1 MKKTFALLFGV
12 AGALAIF
19 TGCQTRGPAFNPR
32 ETHELAELTGIGITN
47 SLNADLLKPG
57 ADYFTLGPGD
67 QIQVELLG
75 TADSLANLT
84 VGPDGKIYFNLLPGI
99 DVWGLTLSETKSRLE
114 AELEKYLSSPQ
125 VTITLRGV
133 GSKYVWLLGR
143 LNKPGIYPTTGPMT
157 LLEAIALAG
166 GTAQSASQVTTEEL
180 ADLRHSFVVRQGKVL
195 PVDFRRLL
203 RDGDMSQNIS
213 LQPDDFVY
221 VPSAL
226 SREVYVLGAVRT
238 PRAVPSSEQVTLVSV
253 VTACG
258 GTIRDAYL
266 SHVAIVRGSLTNPKI
281 AVVDYNDILK
291 GRAADVRL
299 EPQDIVYVPYSPYRV
314 INRYLESIVATF
326 ANTVAANEGVNAS
339 GGQRV
344 GVAVPVGGP

>member
-1 MKKTFALLFGV
+1 MKKIFTLFSV
-12 AGALAIF
+12 AGCVLAVV
-19 TGCQTRGPAFNPR
+19 TGCQTRGPAFNAR
-32 ETHELAELTGIGITN
+32 ETQDLAEVTGIGLANTM
-47 SLNADLLKPG
+47 NADLLK
-57 ADYFTLGPGD
+57 ADAEYFRLGPGD
-67 QIQVELLG
+67 QIEVEILG
-75 TADSLANLT
+75 TPDSRTDLT
-84 VGPDGKIYFNLLPGI
+84 VGPDGKIYFNLLPGL
-99 DVWGLTLSETKSRLE
+99 DVWGLTLSETKARLE
-114 AELEKYLSSPQ
+114 SELANYLTSPQ
-125 VTITLRGV
+125 VTVTLRGV

-143 LNKPGIYPTTGPMT
+143 LNKPGIYPVTGPIT

-203 RDGDMSQNIS
+203 REGDMSQNIL

-238 PRAVPSSEQVTLVSV
+238 PRAVPSSEQATLVSAI
-253 VTACG
+253 TACG

-281 AVVDYNDILK
+281 AVVDYKDILE
-291 GRAADVRL
+291 GRAANVRL

-344 GVAVPVGGP
+344 GVSVPVGSP